1 MRVEQVGVDTNQ
13 EPWMSTSNPPVVAI
27 SHCRRNLLL
36 RESLRFEPTILKI
49 IEEFWVLVDVD
60 GNGEIDLEE
69 VRMGFFF
76 VLCLR
81 ACSTLWLTTSTPHLF
96 AVYRTELEP
105 AKEHAGVRQQ
115 EK

>member
-1 MRVEQVGVDTNQ
+1 
-13 EPWMSTSNPPVVAI
+13 MSTSNPPVVAI

-69 VRMGFFF
+69 VRMGFF
-76 VLCLR
+76 LR
-81 ACSTLWLTTSTPHLF
+81 SLLACMQYLVADHQH
-96 AVYRTELEP
+96 P
-105 AKEHAGVRQQ
+105 APPPLRSISN
-115 EK
+115 